1 MNSEIEYYIRNTE
14 DINLDYTKT
23 EVIESIINLKDI
35 NINKINKFSAYI
47 KAKAENIISFK
58 FLDDN
63 MLIVSGEFIAKIE
76 YLDTD
81 NNVRIFNFTH
91 PLSIE
96 INVPS
101 SFKNLEEIFI
111 GNKVLKLF
119 IKKISDKSFY
129 FSSLCIFGAH
139 SF

>member
-1 MNSEIEYYIRNTE
+1 MNSEIEYYIRNTK
-14 DINLDYTKT
+14 DINLDYTKI
-23 EVIESIINLKDI
+23 EVIESIINLKD
-35 NINKINKFSAYI
+35 INKINKFSAYI

-63 MLIVSGEFIAKIE
+63 MLIVSGDFIAKIE

-81 NNVRIFNFTH
+81 NNIKIFNFTH

-96 INVPS
+96 INIPS
-101 SFKNLEEIFI
+101 SLKNLEEIFI
-111 GNKVLKLF
+111 ENKILKLF

>member
-1 MNSEIEYYIRNTE
+1 MNSEIEYYIRNTR
-14 DINLDYTKT
+14 DINLDYTK
-23 EVIESIINLKDI
+23 IEIVESVINLRD
-35 NINKINKFSAYI
+35 INKINKFSAYI

-58 FLDDN
+58 FLDDT

-76 YLDTD
+76 YLDTN

-96 INVPS
+96 INIPS
-101 SFKNLEEIFI
+101 SLKNLEEIFI
-111 GNKVLKLF
+111 ENKILKLF
-119 IKKISDKSFY
+119 IKKISNKSFY

>member
-1 MNSEIEYYIRNTE
+1 MNSEIEYYIRNTR
-14 DINLDYTKT
+14 DINLDYTKI
-23 EVIESIINLKDI
+23 EIIESVINLRD
-35 NINKINKFSAYI
+35 INKINKFSAYI

-96 INVPS
+96 INIPS
-101 SFKNLEEIFI
+101 SLKNLEEIFI
-111 GNKVLKLF
+111 ENKILKLF
-119 IKKISDKSFY
+119 IKKISNKSFY

>member
-1 MNSEIEYYIRNTE
+1 MNSEIEYYIRNTR
-14 DINLDYTKT
+14 DINLDYTKI
-23 EVIESIINLKDI
+23 EIIESVINLRD
-35 NINKINKFSAYI
+35 INKINKFSAYI

-76 YLDTD
+76 YLDTN

-96 INVPS
+96 INIPS
-101 SFKNLEEIFI
+101 SLKNLEEIFI
-111 GNKVLKLF
+111 ENKILKLF
-119 IKKISDKSFY
+119 IKKISNKSFY